1 MLQTPSTFVPLIR
14 RHAHHEQPHP
24 HDYLFRG
31 DELLLREDDLSLPGA
46 EVCHALQLPPEKLH
60 AVGMLNDRYCRAA
73 WLDSDTQPP
82 ANFTF
87 RKLRSLFGVWE
98 DEMVALAGRAHQIVE
113 WERTHRFCGA
123 CGTPTMIL
131 DHERCAK
138 CPSCK
143 MMAYPRISPAMM
155 VLVRKENAILL
166 ARHTVSPTNRYSALA
181 GFLEA
186 GESIEEAVH
195 REVFEEVGLKVG
207 NLRYFGSQ
215 SWPFPHSLMI
225 AFTADYAGGEIR
237 IDPAEIAEARWFGPG
252 DALPEIAPEFSIAGK
267 LIRTNLLQA

>member
-1 MLQTPSTFVPLIR
+1 MLQTPSAFSPLIR
-14 RHAHHEQPHP
+14 RHAHHEQHLPHSF
-24 HDYLFRG
+24 LFRG
-31 DELLLREDDLSLPGA
+31 DELLLREDDLTLPEAGLC
-46 EVCHALQLPPEKLH
+46 EALGLPPEKLH
-60 AVGMLNDRYCRAA
+60 AVGILHDRYCHAA
-73 WLDSDTQPP
+73 WLDGGTQPP
-82 ANFTF
+82 AGFSF

-98 DEMVALAGRAHQIVE
+98 DEMVALAGRAYQIAE

-123 CGTPTMIL
+123 CGTPAMFL

-138 CPSCK
+138 CPSCS
-143 MMAYPRISPAMM
+143 MVAYPRISPAMM

-166 ARHTVSPTNRYSALA
+166 ARHAVSPTNRYSALA

-195 REVFEEVGLKVG
+195 REVFEEVRLKVA

-225 AFTADYAGGEIR
+225 AFTADHAGGDIR
-237 IDPAEIAEARWFGPG
+237 VDPNEIAEARWFGPG

-267 LIRTNLLQA
+267 LIRTNLPQA